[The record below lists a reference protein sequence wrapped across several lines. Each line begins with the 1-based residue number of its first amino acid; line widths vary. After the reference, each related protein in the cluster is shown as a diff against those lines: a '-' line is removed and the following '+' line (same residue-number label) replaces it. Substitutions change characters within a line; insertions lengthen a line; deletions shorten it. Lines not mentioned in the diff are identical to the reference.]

1 MIRVDSLV
9 KYYGDFQA
17 LKGIDIQIQDGE
29 IVGFLG
35 ANGAGKSTTLKIMTG
50 FLSPTSGSVFLDD
63 MNIQEHSLEMRR
75 QIGYLPE
82 LNPLY
87 GEMKVF
93 DYLEFT
99 SQIRKMD
106 ANAFTQSLGR
116 VVDQC
121 GLGSVIH
128 RPISECS
135 KGYKQRVGLAAAILH
150 DPKVL
155 ILDEPVSGLD
165 PNQIVDIRNL
175 IKELGKEKMVIMSSH
190 ILQEIA
196 ATVDRIVIINQGQI
210 VANGTSQ
217 ELMSSMRG
225 RTQLN
230 MEVKYASEESI
241 GTLNEKVAGIELMS
255 SDATEGQHN
264 LSIEYERGTD
274 PREEIFNYAKDNG
287 WTVLEMSQT
296 RVQLEDVFRTLTAE
310 GGGDA

>member
-1 MIRVDSLV
+1 MIRVENLV

-17 LKGIDIQIQDGE
+17 LKGIDLQIQDGE

-50 FLSPTSGSVFLDD
+50 FLAPTSGDVFLDD
-63 MNIQEHSLEMRR
+63 MNIQEDSLEMRR

-99 SQIRKMD
+99 SHIRQMD
-106 ANAFTQSLGR
+106 ADAFVKSLSR

-121 GLGSVIH
+121 GLSSVIH

-165 PNQIVDIRNL
+165 PNQIVEIRNL

-196 ATVDRIVIINQGQI
+196 ATVDRIVIINQGEI

-225 RTQLN
+225 QTQLTLG
-230 MEVKYASEESI
+230 VKYASDETVGNIASQ
-241 GTLNEKVAGIELMS
+241 VAGIELVNS
-255 SDATEGQHN
+255 EATEGQHL
-264 LSIEYERGTD
+264 LSIEYERGSD
-274 PREEIFNYAKDNG
+274 PREEIFNYAKNSG
-287 WTVLEMSQT
+287 WAILEMSQT
-296 RVQLEDVFRTLTAE
+296 AVQLEDVFRTLTAE
-310 GGGDA
+310 GGDDA

>member
-1 MIRVDSLV
+1 MIRVDNLV

-17 LKGIDIQIQDGE
+17 LKGIDLQIQDGE

-50 FLSPTSGSVFLDD
+50 FLAPTSGGVFLDD
-63 MNIQEHSLEMRR
+63 MNIQEDSLEIRR

-99 SQIRKMD
+99 SQIRQMD
-106 ANAFTQSLGR
+106 SNSFTKSLSR
-116 VVDQC
+116 VADQC
-121 GLGSVIH
+121 GLSSVIH
-128 RPISECS
+128 KPIAECS

-165 PNQIVDIRNL
+165 PNQIVEIRNL
-175 IKELGKEKMVIMSSH
+175 IKDLGKEKMVIMSSH

-196 ATVDRIVIINQGQI
+196 ATVDRIVIINQGEI

-225 RTQLN
+225 HTQLTL
-230 MEVKYASEESI
+230 EVKYASEEAVNGI
-241 GTLNEKVAGIELMS
+241 GTQVQGIELVKAE
-255 SDATEGQHN
+255 ATEGQHV
-264 LSIEYERGTD
+264 LSIEYERGSD
-274 PREEIFNYAKDNG
+274 PREEIFNYAKNSG
-287 WTVLEMSQT
+287 WTILEMSQT
-296 RVQLEDVFRTLTAE
+296 AVQLEDVFRTLTAE
-310 GGGDA
+310 GGEDA

>member
-1 MIRVDSLV
+1 MIRVDSLE

-17 LKGIDIQIQDGE
+17 LKGINFEIRDGE

-50 FLSPTSGSVFLDD
+50 FLAPTSGSVFVDD
-63 MNIQEHSLEMRR
+63 MNIHDHSLEIRK

-87 GEMKVF
+87 GEMKVY

-99 SQIRKMD
+99 SQIRQMD
-106 ANAFTQSLGR
+106 TDDFTRSLSR
-116 VVDQC
+116 VVEQC
-121 GLGSVIH
+121 GLTSVIH

-165 PNQIVDIRNL
+165 PNQIVEIRNL
-175 IKELGKEKMVIMSSH
+175 IKELGREKMVIMSSH

-196 ATVDRIVIINQGQI
+196 ATVDRIVIINRGEI
-210 VANGTSQ
+210 VADGTNQ
-217 ELMSSMRG
+217 ELMAG
-225 RTQLN
+225 LQGKTQLT
-230 MEVKYASEESI
+230 MEVKYATDETVSGLPAQI
-241 GTLNEKVAGIELMS
+241 GGIELLDQGTT
-255 SDATEGQHN
+255 DAVHQLT
-264 LSIEYERGTD
+264 LAYDRGSD
-274 PREEIFNYAKDNG
+274 PREQIFNYAKNNG
-287 WTVLEMSQT
+287 WTILEMSQT

-310 GGGDA
+310 GGPRG

>member
-1 MIRVDSLV
+1 MIRVESLE

-17 LKGIDIQIQDGE
+17 LKGIDFQIHDGE

-50 FLSPTSGSVFLDD
+50 FLAPTSGNVFLDEQ
-63 MNIQEHSLEMRR
+63 NIHEHSLEIRR

-87 GEMKVF
+87 GEMKVY

-99 SQIRKMD
+99 SQIREMERDDFLK
-106 ANAFTQSLGR
+106 SLGR
-116 VVDQC
+116 VVEQC
-121 GLGSVIH
+121 GLTSVIH
-128 RPISECS
+128 KQISECS

-165 PNQIVDIRNL
+165 PNQIVEIRNL
-175 IKELGKEKMVIMSSH
+175 IKELGREKMVIMSSH

-196 ATVDRIVIINQGQI
+196 VTVDRIVIINQGQI
-210 VANGTSQ
+210 VADGTSN
-217 ELMSSMRG
+217 ELMASLQG
-225 RTQLN
+225 QTQLN
-230 MEVKYASEESI
+230 LEVKYATDENVSAVPGLIPGVEL
-241 GTLNEKVAGIELMS
+241 LNSQNKDGVHEVVLA
-255 SDATEGQHN
+255 
-264 LSIEYERGTD
+264 YERGTD
-274 PREEIFNYAKDNG
+274 PREQIFNYAKQNN
-287 WTVLEMSQT
+287 WVVLEMSQT

-310 GGGDA
+310 GGVHA

>member
-1 MIRVDSLV
+1 MIRVDNLV

-17 LKGIDIQIQDGE
+17 LKGIDLQIQDGE

-50 FLSPTSGSVFLDD
+50 FLAPTAGSVFLDD
-63 MNIQEHSLEMRR
+63 MNIQDDSLEMRR

-87 GEMKVF
+87 GEMKVY

-99 SQIRKMD
+99 SQIREMD
-106 ANAFTQSLGR
+106 TNSFVKSLSR

-155 ILDEPVSGLD
+155 VLDEPVSGLD
-165 PNQIVDIRNL
+165 PNQIVEIRNL
-175 IKELGKEKMVIMSSH
+175 IKDLGKEKMVIMSSH

-196 ATVDRIVIINQGQI
+196 ATVDRIVIIKQGQI

-225 RTQLN
+225 HTQLTLA
-230 MEVKYASEESI
+230 VKYASEETLAGI
-241 GTLNEKVAGIELMS
+241 GSRVDGIELVDTES
-255 SDATEGQHN
+255 VEGQHV

-274 PREEIFNYAKDNG
+274 PREEIFNYAKDSG
-287 WTVLEMSQT
+287 WTILEMSQT
-296 RVQLEDVFRTLTAE
+296 AVLLEDVFRSLTAE
-310 GGGDA
+310 GGDHA

>member
-1 MIRVDSLV
+1 MIRVENLV

-17 LKGIDIQIQDGE
+17 LKGIDLQIQDGE

-50 FLSPTSGSVFLDD
+50 FLAPTSGSVFLDD
-63 MNIQEHSLEMRR
+63 LNIKEHSLEMRR

-87 GEMKVF
+87 GEMKVY

-99 SQIRKMD
+99 SQVREMD
-106 ANAFTQSLGR
+106 ARSFSQSLSR

-121 GLGSVIH
+121 GLSSVIH

-217 ELMSSMRG
+217 ELMSGMRG
-225 RTQLN
+225 RTQLT
-230 MEVKYASEESI
+230 MEVKYATEETVAKLD
-241 GTLNEKVAGIELMS
+241 TLVPEIELMNQEVV
-255 SDATEGQHN
+255 DGQHL
-264 LSIEYERGTD
+264 LSLEYERGTD
-274 PREEIFNYAKDNG
+274 PREAVFNYAKNNG
-287 WTVLEMSQT
+287 WTILEMSQT

-310 GGGDA
+310 GGTHA

>member
-1 MIRVDSLV
+1 MIRVENLV

-17 LKGIDIQIQDGE
+17 LKGIDLEIHDGE

-50 FLSPTSGSVFLDD
+50 FLAPTSGSVSLDGL
-63 MNIQEHSLEMRR
+63 NIRDNSLEIRR

-87 GEMKVF
+87 GEMKVY

-99 SQIRKMD
+99 SQIRQMD
-106 ANAFTQSLGR
+106 ATSFSRSLGR

-121 GLGSVIH
+121 GLGSVVH

-155 ILDEPVSGLD
+155 VLDEPVSGLD
-165 PNQIVDIRNL
+165 PNQIVEIRNL

-196 ATVDRIVIINQGQI
+196 ATVDRIVIIKQGQI

-217 ELMSSMRG
+217 ELMSGMRG
-225 RTQLN
+225 RTQLTL
-230 MEVKYASEESI
+230 EVRYASEAAVSEMGSRV
-241 GTLNEKVAGIELMS
+241 EGIEIVQAR
-255 SDATEGQHN
+255 ATADGQV
-264 LSIEYERGTD
+264 LAIEYERGSD
-274 PREEIFNYAKDNG
+274 PREAIFNYAKNSG
-287 WTVLEMSQT
+287 WTILEMSQKAI
-296 RVQLEDVFRTLTAE
+296 QLEDVFRSLTAE
-310 GGGDA
+310 GGDHA

>member
-1 MIRVDSLV
+1 MIRVENLV

-17 LKGIDIQIQDGE
+17 LKGIDLQIQDGE

-50 FLSPTSGSVFLDD
+50 FLAPTSGGVFLDD
-63 MNIQEHSLEMRR
+63 MNIQEHSLEIRK

-87 GEMKVF
+87 GEMKVY
-93 DYLEFT
+93 DYLAFI
-99 SQIRKMD
+99 SQIREMD
-106 ANAFTQSLGR
+106 ASSFTRSLGR
-116 VVDQC
+116 VVEQC
-121 GLGSVIH
+121 GLSSVIH
-128 RPISECS
+128 KPISECS

-155 ILDEPVSGLD
+155 VLDEPVSGLD

-225 RTQLN
+225 QTQLTL
-230 MEVKYASEESI
+230 EVKHASDETVANI
-241 GTLNEKVAGIELMS
+241 GNLVGGIELVNT
-255 SDATEGQHN
+255 DTPDGLHV
-264 LSIEYERGTD
+264 LSIAYERGTD
-274 PREEIFNYAKDNG
+274 PREDIFNYAKNSG
-287 WTVLEMSQT
+287 WTILEMSQT

-310 GGGDA
+310 GGGRA

>member
-1 MIRVDSLV
+1 MIRVENLV

-17 LKGIDIQIQDGE
+17 LKGIDLQIQDGE

-50 FLSPTSGSVFLDD
+50 FLAPTSGSVFLDD
-63 MNIQEHSLEMRR
+63 MNIQEHSLEIRK

-93 DYLEFT
+93 DYLEFI
-99 SQIRKMD
+99 SQIREMD
-106 ANAFTQSLGR
+106 ANSFTRSLGR
-116 VVDQC
+116 VVEQC

-155 ILDEPVSGLD
+155 VLDEPVSGLD

-196 ATVDRIVIINQGQI
+196 ATVDRIVIINRGQI

-217 ELMSSMRG
+217 ELMSSLRG
-225 RTQLN
+225 QTQLTL
-230 MEVKYASEESI
+230 EVKNATDEI
-241 GTLNEKVAGIELMS
+241 VANIANQVGGIELVNT
-255 SDATEGQHN
+255 DATDGLHV
-264 LSIEYERGTD
+264 LSIAYERGTD
-274 PREEIFNYAKDNG
+274 PREEIFNYAKNSG
-287 WTVLEMSQT
+287 WTILEMSQT

-310 GGGDA
+310 GGGRA